1 MERAESRVT
10 WPPAHAAEACRHHGE
25 PGTGLE
31 QRPQSAEPT
40 PGSWRQVSVTA
51 RDRVST
57 VLSRGPEAL
66 SSGGPGADPV
76 SVGPSS
82 ARRPHSGMAT
92 WMAHGTRVGS
102 RAIPKPS
109 AAARWPWPSGWP
121 DGFAHRQSRLSPR
134 PHVPGKRN
142 SEGKKRP
149 PSQRP
154 HGIPVAGRTGQRPRL
169 QAACRRPD
177 RWAAG
182 QADPGSGRS
191 SGGGPPGRGALCDTP
206 IGTRHTCH

>member
-10 WPPAHAAEACRHHGE
+10 WPPAHATEACRHHGE

-66 SSGGPGADPV
+66 SSGGPGADPARRG

-82 ARRPHSGMAT
+82 ARRPHSQDG
-92 WMAHGTRVGS
+92 HVDGS
-102 RAIPKPS
+102 RHTSGQQGHPEAIRGR
-109 AAARWPWPSGWP
+109 A
-121 DGFAHRQSRLSPR
+121 
-134 PHVPGKRN
+134 
-142 SEGKKRP
+142 
-149 PSQRP
+149 
-154 HGIPVAGRTGQRPRL
+154 VAV
-169 QAACRRPD
+169 
-177 RWAAG
+177 
-182 QADPGSGRS
+182 
-191 SGGGPPGRGALCDTP
+191 ALWVA
-206 IGTRHTCH
+206 